1 MENIYDEDIKTEQ
14 MWAGMLMENLSPG
27 AFGCKHCAIKVLYM
41 LKICW
46 EFTGI

>member
-1 MENIYDEDIKTEQ
+1 MENIYDDIKTEQ
-14 MWAGMLMENLSPG
+14 MWAGMLMESLHPNAPG
-27 AFGCKHCAIKVLYM
+27 DKYCAIKVLYM